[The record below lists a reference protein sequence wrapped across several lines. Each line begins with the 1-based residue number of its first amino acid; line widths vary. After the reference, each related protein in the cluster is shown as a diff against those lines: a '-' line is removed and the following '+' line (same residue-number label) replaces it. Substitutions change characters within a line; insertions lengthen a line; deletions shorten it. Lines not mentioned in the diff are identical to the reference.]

1 LPHWPTIRLEA
12 TLNWRFGLQSVVV
25 GSACLSRGVRAF
37 MSMSWNRILSGLI
50 AATYVV
56 IALCGGGAEAGFK
69 VAFFLVLPL
78 ACIWF
83 SEAMGGYTG
92 PNWRA
97 AITAPT
103 PGVFVCIAG
112 WLLLLLPAIVGIVYG
127 LTGSKP

>member
-1 LPHWPTIRLEA
+1 
-12 TLNWRFGLQSVVV
+12 
-25 GSACLSRGVRAF
+25 

-69 VAFFLVLPL
+69 VALFLVLPL